1 MKALHEGKVLGPEA
15 YTQLISPGTLSSG
28 APLRYAKG
36 LSVFDQFGNR
46 YIGHGGGINGFLS
59 NARYY
64 PESDLYIICLVN
76 TTGPKGAGYFANEL
90 TWQILEK
97 KEYPTVSVE
106 IDLEPLSGQF
116 QGVVRGRSLQL
127 SVDATPEGLILK
139 TAGDDKIDT
148 VKTYV
153 GNATWMDGNDIIQF
167 QEGNWIIDQVSGY
180 YILEPLSDPEHKN

>member
-1 MKALHEGKVLGPEA
+1 M
-15 YTQLISPGTLSSG
+15 
-28 APLRYAKG
+28 
-36 LSVFDQFGNR
+36 
-46 YIGHGGGINGFLS
+46 
-59 NARYY
+59 
-64 PESDLYIICLVN
+64 
-76 TTGPKGAGYFANEL
+76 
-90 TWQILEK
+90 
-97 KEYPTVSVE
+97 E

-180 YILEPLSDPEHKN
+180 YILEPLSDPAHKN